1 MTVDLLIVNY
11 NTKDLLKRLL
21 DTLHSDYE
29 EGVWKIYLAD
39 NDSTDGSSEWIYK
52 NAHQYDIQDSA
63 RNQNIGYSKAINN
76 LAALSNSEIL
86 CAVNADTWF
95 TTNHVKQVSQSF
107 KVRPQAGVIGV
118 KQMDEKNLIRHG
130 GIFWDGATNP
140 KHRGWGVQDSADELL
155 KAATQCW
162 TVSGSIYYVRRSAWD
177 MMANYAPYRKLFP
190 DHQGAF
196 LPTPH
201 FFEETFCSQLA
212 HHLGYEVW
220 YDGTVETAG
229 HSWHA
234 SSDVGDASRK
244 YFEISR
250 DIYKETCDRLG
261 IPHECN

>member
-1 MTVDLLIVNY
+1 MTIDLLIVNY

-39 NDSTDGSSEWIYK
+39 NDSKDGSKEWIAE
-52 NAHQYDIQDSA
+52 NAAKYSIEFISF
-63 RNQNIGYSKAINN
+63 NQNIGYSAAINH
-76 LAALSNSEIL
+76 LASKSNSEFL

-95 TTNHVKQVSQSF
+95 TTSHVRQVEQSF
-107 KVRPQAGVIGV
+107 KELPNAAVIGV
-118 KQMDEKNLIRHG
+118 KQVDERRLIRHG
-130 GIFWDGATNP
+130 GIFWDGVNNP
-140 KHRGWGVQDSADELL
+140 EHRGWGLHDANDTFFKDRV
-155 KAATQCW
+155 QCW
-162 TVSGSIYYVRRSAWD
+162 TVSGSIYYVRRSMWD
-177 MMANYAPYRKLFP
+177 AMTEYEPYRELFP
-190 DHQGAF
+190 RALGPF

-212 HHLGYEVW
+212 HHMGYEVW

-234 SSDVGDASRK
+234 SSDVGEASRN

-250 DIYKETCDRLG
+250 NLYKATCERLG
-261 IPHECN
+261 IPHECR